1 MPQCPIF
8 SDLLPSPAPSLNEQ
22 LGALQEL
29 RLAIKA
35 AFADWDRRLRDGSPG
50 AARGLRTTLGSN
62 GVTMCLSCDQ
72 PVTHPRNVP
81 GSQPTAPDKGG
92 GAGDACVLGQLGVVA
107 WCACCK

>member
-1 MPQCPIF
+1 MNQPV
-8 SDLLPSPAPSLNEQ
+8 
-22 LGALQEL
+22 GALQEL

-81 GSQPTAPDKGG
+81 GSQPTVPDKGG
-92 GAGDACVLGQLGVVA
+92 QPGEPCVVGEVGGAGGVHLLKLMLGEAGA
-107 WCACCK
+107 AGRAG